1 MNQSET
7 LNAIIKEGNIHVY
20 NLLSKRGKA
29 IYFPKLGI
37 LSQAAEANG
46 KKLNATIGA
55 AIEDDGTPMK
65 LKSIASK
72 LNLES
77 NLIFP
82 YAPSYGRKDLRD
94 KWKSMIY
101 EKNPSLKS
109 DISCPVVSCA
119 LTHGLSM
126 IGYLFLDEADKIII
140 PDLYWENYELTFT
153 YAYGAKI
160 ETYNTFK
167 NGEFDIDAMKAKL
180 SHGIGKKVV
189 LLNFPNNPTG
199 YTVTEEEA
207 EKIKTILLA
216 AAAEKGNEIIAICDD
231 AYFGLVF
238 KNGIYKESIFTKLA
252 DLHPNILAIKLDGVT
267 KEDYAWGFR
276 VGFITYAYKGITKS
290 VCEALEAKTAGAVRG
305 NISSAPNIS
314 QSLVLQAFNSPTY
327 LEEKA
332 EKFNILK
339 ERAETCERILAEH
352 AEYKN
357 EFEALPFNSGY
368 FLCVKLK
375 NAEGEKIR
383 QILLE
388 KYSTGVIAFGDII
401 RIAFCSVRKELL
413 PAVFENLYNACKDN
427 Y

>member
-20 NLLSKRGKA
+20 NLLSARGKT

-37 LSQAAEANG
+37 LSQAAEAKG
-46 KKLNATIGA
+46 KKLNATIGSA
-55 AIEDDGTPMK
+55 TEDDGAPMK
-65 LKSIASK
+65 LTSIASK

-82 YAPSYGRKDLRD
+82 YAPSFGRKDLRD

-109 DISCPVVSCA
+109 EISCPVVSCA
-119 LTHGLSM
+119 LTHGLNM
-126 IGYLFLDEADKIII
+126 IGYLFLDESDKIIM

-153 YAYGAKI
+153 HAYGAKI
-160 ETYNTFK
+160 ETFNTFK
-167 NGEFDIDAMKAKL
+167 HGGFDIDAMKEKL

-199 YTVTEEEA
+199 YTPTEKEA
-207 EKIKTILLA
+207 ETIKDILLE
-216 AAAEKGNEIIAICDD
+216 AAENGNEIIVICDD

-238 KNGIYKESIFTKLA
+238 KEGIYKESIFAKLA

-276 VGFITYAYKGITKS
+276 VGFITYAYKGITKT
-290 VCEALEAKTAGAVRG
+290 VCEALESKTAGAVRG
-305 NISSAPNIS
+305 SISSAPNIS
-314 QSLVLQAFNSPTY
+314 QSLVVQAFNSPTY

-352 AEYKN
+352 AEYKT

-368 FLCVKLK
+368 FLCVRLK
-375 NAEGEKIR
+375 KAEGEKVR
-383 QILLE
+383 QRLLE

-401 RIAFCSVRKELL
+401 RIAFCSVRKEVI
-413 PAVFENLYNACKDN
+413 PEVFENLYKACKDN
-427 Y
+427 